1 MDETIEKIIKLEYGM
16 LDKVNNKGGRAWC
29 QDHFDA
35 FRIMRA
41 SQFLTWPEAVRES
54 YLDDLETADAGG
66 RNLIFEKY
74 AWMMQ
79 PALPEEFAKVQHVL
93 PVFSEARKARME
105 ETIAIQM
112 QWAEEF
118 AQRYPALAGRG
129 RILYTREDTP
139 DSTSVE
145 TYTRGELSTYSDRTE
160 SLYHDFIAACRDQD
174 RNLSIEVRE
183 VQVRA
188 QGWPSLADAEA
199 AVAAGKGQSVL
210 QCKLPRSATE

>member
-79 PALPEEFAKVQHVL
+79 YSHPDDFAKVEHVL
-93 PVFSEARKARME
+93 PKFSPALVAKIE
-105 ETIAIQM
+105 EIVAIQVG
-112 QWAEEF
+112 WAVEF
-118 AQRYPALAGRG
+118 DKKYPKVSGAGRP
-129 RILYTREDTP
+129 LHSSEDTP
-139 DSTSVE
+139 WDTSVE
-145 TYTRGELSTYSDRTE
+145 TYARGEIATYSERTID
-160 SLYHDFIAACRDQD
+160 LYYQFIKGCQAGG
-174 RNLSIEVRE
+174 RNLTTEVRTN
-183 VQVRA
+183 QA
-188 QGWPSLADAEA
+188 KFQGWKSLDEVEA
-199 AVAAGKGQSVL
+199 AEQRG
-210 QCKLPRSATE
+210 